1 MITEILIKN
10 VASYDSTGTKIDN
23 LKKVNFFFGNNGSGK
38 STIAKYLYDVS
49 LDNPSETNFPQC
61 SQNGFN
67 SSNHQVIVFNEN
79 FIESNFI
86 SRNTQYGIF
95 SLNEKNEE
103 IDEKIKIEQ
112 NILKKLES
120 HIITLSGRKN
130 NIAKDKENKYNELKK
145 ICFEKRKS
153 TIKSFLKI
161 KDTFPYKQQQN
172 NYDQLLNISV
182 ANKPLPIITFETLIS
197 DYKKYYDTE
206 LVKIE
211 NSISF
216 ELNQSIIDIEEEFK
230 IILQKV
236 IIGNND
242 IDIAQM
248 INTLQI
254 KKWVEDG
261 IKIVDKDKEIQT
273 CPFCQKKTVD
283 KDLLEK
289 FELYFDETYK
299 NDVAK
304 IEELKDKYSRASD
317 LFLLNILNLSKE
329 YNEDN
334 KLSNLYTK
342 FKDYFDENIKTI
354 DEKIKISNEKKEL
367 KSIVELKETIEEIN
381 EIIKDKNNNFDNL
394 STYQQVFEENIWL
407 YLTNECKDDI
417 QKFDNEEQYL
427 RISTLIE
434 NKILNV
440 KEKILDSKKK
450 IEDWREQTISTK
462 EAIDNINIIL
472 KNSGFQGFEIE
483 EKELNDNNIFEYYL
497 KRIDGQKED
506 VFKSLSEGEKNFIA
520 FLYFYQLCLGTNNL
534 EESEKK
540 KIIVIDDPVSSL
552 DSQVLF
558 LVNSLIQQ
566 LIARKSNSSKAEKK
580 ELKNTFVAQVFVLTH
595 NIYFYKEI
603 SLDNKRTCIDR
614 TFFKINKVNNKSSI
628 DIEVKPILNDY
639 SLLWDALTKIKENTV
654 INPNDKTHN
663 ISITNIMRRVLES
676 YVNFTGLGAS
686 VWNAVKDSNPED
698 VINII
703 ASSLISEIQDG
714 SHKISPLDDIYFTR
728 IVNEEPQKLFDVF
741 ELIFN
746 EIGKEHYQIM
756 MGIDT
761 DE

>member
-283 KDLLEK
+283 
-289 FELYFDETYK
+289 
-299 NDVAK
+299 
-304 IEELKDKYSRASD
+304 
-317 LFLLNILNLSKE
+317 
-329 YNEDN
+329 YNG
-334 KLSNLYTK
+334 
-342 FKDYFDENIKTI
+342 
-354 DEKIKISNEKKEL
+354 
-367 KSIVELKETIEEIN
+367 
-381 EIIKDKNNNFDNL
+381 
-394 STYQQVFEENIWL
+394 
-407 YLTNECKDDI
+407 
-417 QKFDNEEQYL
+417 
-427 RISTLIE
+427 
-434 NKILNV
+434 
-440 KEKILDSKKK
+440 
-450 IEDWREQTISTK
+450 
-462 EAIDNINIIL
+462 L
-472 KNSGFQGFEIE
+472 KNQ
-483 EKELNDNNIFEYYL
+483 DNF
-497 KRIDGQKED
+497 
-506 VFKSLSEGEKNFIA
+506 SA
-520 FLYFYQLCLGTNNL
+520 
-534 EESEKK
+534 
-540 KIIVIDDPVSSL
+540 
-552 DSQVLF
+552 
-558 LVNSLIQQ
+558 
-566 LIARKSNSSKAEKK
+566 
-580 ELKNTFVAQVFVLTH
+580 
-595 NIYFYKEI
+595 
-603 SLDNKRTCIDR
+603 
-614 TFFKINKVNNKSSI
+614 
-628 DIEVKPILNDY
+628 
-639 SLLWDALTKIKENTV
+639 
-654 INPNDKTHN
+654 
-663 ISITNIMRRVLES
+663 
-676 YVNFTGLGAS
+676 
-686 VWNAVKDSNPED
+686 
-698 VINII
+698 
-703 ASSLISEIQDG
+703 
-714 SHKISPLDDIYFTR
+714 
-728 IVNEEPQKLFDVF
+728 
-741 ELIFN
+741 
-746 EIGKEHYQIM
+746 
-756 MGIDT
+756 
-761 DE
+761 